1 MFHIVFNADEKYIPY
16 AAVLMT
22 SIIKNTNP
30 NKTFADFCV
39 DSNQNETIDSSGGG
53 GHLENSN
60 NLNPAFTKETQ
71 KSQIQNS
78 INQELKS
85 YLDSTLQDS
94 KNSNHNFAN
103 EGYVFH
109 ILSDFVSDESHL

>member
-39 DSNQNETIDSSGGG
+39 DSNQNQIINSSGGG
-53 GHLENSN
+53 GG
-60 NLNPAFTKETQ
+60 
-71 KSQIQNS
+71 I
-78 INQELKS
+78 
-85 YLDSTLQDS
+85 
-94 KNSNHNFAN
+94 
-103 EGYVFH
+103 
-109 ILSDFVSDESHL
+109 

>member
-39 DSNQNETIDSSGGG
+39 DSKQHAPIKPTGGG
-53 GHLENSN
+53 
-60 NLNPAFTKETQ
+60 AFR
-71 KSQIQNS
+71 KS
-78 INQELKS
+78 
-85 YLDSTLQDS
+85 
-94 KNSNHNFAN
+94 
-103 EGYVFH
+103 
-109 ILSDFVSDESHL
+109 